1 MENDN
6 IDAELL
12 RDLEESAY
20 PIVEQNK
27 ALLTR
32 LKCRGFNPAKELDF
46 TANNAGVLIHKFFES
61 VAQFDE
67 GKVPCAALE
76 ELFFT
81 TDSLID
87 ELKKCDNAP
96 VCELDAAGV
105 AFREAGMLWKD
116 NHPKPL
122 MEREVYLKKHFDGE
136 KDIKKALK
144 TLHAAYV
151 KKFAA
156 KGKKNK
162 TLSAADVNK
171 EDNKENENRLR
182 IYQEIDRL
190 RKNGYSV
197 LKAIES
203 MSNGSYG
210 SRMRGVSAATWKRY
224 YFERS
229 RRKRLEDAAKEMMK
243 APNYPIKSPIEN
255 ETVNETV
262 NSKNETVK
270 SKICETVN
278 INGGSSEG
286 VNNQQELVKNE
297 TKSQDNA
304 VGENS
309 ENETVKSKIRETVK
323 IKNETVNETVKVSSK
338 VVKRLVKRYPGVN
351 SRRLAE
357 IIGKSRATIMRFIS
371 ELKNKGEIVFKGSAK
386 SGGYFIA

>member
-87 ELKKCDNAP
+87 ELKKCDNVP

-122 MEREVYLKKHFDGE
+122 MERAVYLKKHFDGE

-156 KGKKNK
+156 KGKKTK

-197 LKAIES
+197 LKAIEN
-203 MSNGSYG
+203 MQNGSYG
-210 SRMRGVSAATWKRY
+210 GRMRGVSAATWKRY

-229 RRKRLEDAAKEMMK
+229 RRNRLADAAKRK
-243 APNYPIKSPIEN
+243 TTP
-255 ETVNETV
+255 T
-262 NSKNETVK
+262 
-270 SKICETVN
+270 SKIIDPTC
-278 INGGSSEG
+278 
-286 VNNQQELVKNE
+286 K
-297 TKSQDNA
+297 A
-304 VGENS
+304 VYPTCNKQI
-309 ENETVKSKIRETVK
+309 TPT
-323 IKNETVNETVKVSSK
+323 SK
-338 VVKRLVKRYPGVN
+338 VIDPTCKVIIPTCNKQIDPTCKEFDPTCNKLITPTSNEKSLTRMIIKILKVIDGEITR
-351 SRRLAE
+351 AE
-357 IIGKSRATIMRFIS
+357 IMDALGVKDRATFVKCYLSPALKYEFIEMTQPNSPRSPTQRYRLS
-371 ELKNKGEIVFKGSAK
+371 EKGREWRRNEVLLKWHE
-386 SGGYFIA
+386 

>member
-20 PIVEQNK
+20 PIIEQNK

-76 ELFFT
+76 ELFVT

-87 ELKKCDNAP
+87 ELKNCDNAP

-105 AFREAGMLWKD
+105 AFRKAAMLWKD

-122 MEREVYLKKHFDGE
+122 MRRKTYLKKHFE
-136 KDIKKALK
+136 AEENIKNKLTA
-144 TLHAAYV
+144 LHAAYV

-197 LKAIES
+197 LKAIEN
-203 MSNGSYG
+203 MQNGSYAG
-210 SRMRGVSAATWKRY
+210 RMRGVSAATWKRY

-229 RRKRLEDAAKEMMK
+229 RRNRLADAAKRKTTPTSKPVTPTSNDQNTPTSKRITPTSNEESLTRAIKKTLDVIDGEVSRIEIMK
-243 APNYPIKSPIEN
+243 AVGIKDRATFTNYYLSPA
-255 ETVNETV
+255 
-262 NSKNETVK
+262 
-270 SKICETVN
+270 
-278 INGGSSEG
+278 
-286 VNNQQELVKNE
+286 L
-297 TKSQDNA
+297 
-304 VGENS
+304 
-309 ENETVKSKIRETVK
+309 
-323 IKNETVNETVKVSSK
+323 
-338 VVKRLVKRYPGVN
+338 
-351 SRRLAE
+351 RLALIE
-357 IIGKSRATIMRFIS
+357 MTQPASPRSPTQRYRLTEKGR
-371 ELKNKGEIVFKGSAK
+371 ELKCAI
-386 SGGYFIA
+386 

>member
-61 VAQFDE
+61 VAQFEE

-105 AFREAGMLWKD
+105 AFRKAAILWKD

-122 MEREVYLKKHFDGE
+122 MRKKTYLKKHFE
-136 KDIKKALK
+136 AEENIKNKLTA
-144 TLHAAYV
+144 LHAAYV

-197 LKAIES
+197 LKAIEN
-203 MSNGSYG
+203 MQNGSYG
-210 SRMRGVSAATWKRY
+210 GRMRGVSAATWKRY

-229 RRKRLEDAAKEMMK
+229 RRNRLADAAKRK
-243 APNYPIKSPIEN
+243 TTP
-255 ETVNETV
+255 T
-262 NSKNETVK
+262 
-270 SKICETVN
+270 
-278 INGGSSEG
+278 
-286 VNNQQELVKNE
+286 
-297 TKSQDNA
+297 
-304 VGENS
+304 
-309 ENETVKSKIRETVK
+309 
-323 IKNETVNETVKVSSK
+323 SK
-338 VVKRLVKRYPGVN
+338 VIDPTCKAVYPTCNKQIDPTCNKLITPTSNEKSLTRMIIKILKVIDGEIT
-351 SRRLAE
+351 RAE
-357 IIGKSRATIMRFIS
+357 IMDALGVKDRATFAKCYLSPALKYEFIEMTQPNSPRSPTQRYRLS
-371 ELKNKGEIVFKGSAK
+371 EKGREWRRNEVLLKWHE
-386 SGGYFIA
+386 

>member
-6 IDAELL
+6 IYAELL

-32 LKCRGFNPAKELDF
+32 LQCRGFNPAKELDF

-61 VAQFDE
+61 VAQFEE

-87 ELKKCDNAP
+87 ELKKCDDAP
-96 VCELDAAGV
+96 VCELDAVGV
-105 AFREAGMLWKD
+105 AFRESGMLWKD
-116 NHPKPL
+116 KHPKPL

-156 KGKKNK
+156 KGKKTK

-197 LKAIES
+197 LKAIEN
-203 MSNGSYG
+203 MQNGSYG
-210 SRMRGVSAATWKRY
+210 GRMRGVSAATWKRY

-229 RRKRLEDAAKEMMK
+229 RRNRLADAAKEMMK
-243 APNYPIKSPIEN
+243 APNYPIKSTIEN
-255 ETVNETV
+255 EIV
-262 NSKNETVK
+262 NETVK

-286 VNNQQELVKNE
+286 VDNQQVLTINE
-297 TKSQDNA
+297 TKSQDGA
-304 VGENS
+304 VVEKG

-323 IKNETVNETVKVSSK
+323 IKNETVKVTSK

>member
-20 PIVEQNK
+20 PIVEQNR

-61 VAQFDE
+61 VAQFEE

-105 AFREAGMLWKD
+105 AFRKAAMLWKD

-122 MEREVYLKKHFDGE
+122 MRKKTYHKKHFE
-136 KDIKKALK
+136 AEENIKNKLTA
-144 TLHAAYV
+144 LHAAYV

-197 LKAIES
+197 LKAIEN
-203 MSNGSYG
+203 MQNGSYG
-210 SRMRGVSAATWKRY
+210 GRMRGVSAATWKRY

-229 RRKRLEDAAKEMMK
+229 RRKRLEDAAKRKTTPTSNKFTPTSKPATPTSHDQNTPTSKRITPTSSMSTPTSNEENTPTSKTITPTSNMYTPTSKEESLTRAIKKTLDVIDGEVSRIEIMK
-243 APNYPIKSPIEN
+243 AVGIK
-255 ETVNETV
+255 
-262 NSKNETVK
+262 
-270 SKICETVN
+270 
-278 INGGSSEG
+278 
-286 VNNQQELVKNE
+286 
-297 TKSQDNA
+297 D
-304 VGENS
+304 
-309 ENETVKSKIRETVK
+309 
-323 IKNETVNETVKVSSK
+323 
-338 VVKRLVKRYPGVN
+338 
-351 SRRLAE
+351 
-357 IIGKSRATIMRFIS
+357 RATFTNYYLSPALRLDLIEMTQPSSPRS
-371 ELKNKGEIVFKGSAK
+371 PTQRYRLTEKGRELKCAI
-386 SGGYFIA
+386 